1 MKILH
6 IDSSILGDHSVSRM
20 LSGETVARLQAEGDD
35 VTVTY
40 RDLSAD
46 PIMHLS
52 GAYLSAQH
60 VEDAQHDEAMRDD
73 LATGAAV
80 LEEFLAADTIV
91 IGVAFYN
98 FTVPSQLKSWID
110 RILIAHRTFRY
121 TTEGKVEGLAGGKR
135 VVLTVA
141 RGGFYG
147 VESPSAS
154 NEHGESYMRAAL
166 GFIGIHDPEVI
177 IAEGVATGA
186 AARAA
191 AIQDAKEKISM
202 LRA

>member
-1 MKILH
+1 MKLLH
-6 IDSSILGDHSVSRM
+6 IDSSILGNHSVSRM
-20 LSGETVARLQAEGDD
+20 LSADTVARLRAGGED

-52 GAYLSAQH
+52 GAYLSAQRSG
-60 VEDAQHDEAMRDD
+60 DAYHSEAMRDD

-110 RILIAHRTFRY
+110 RILVAHRTFRY
-121 TTEGKVEGLAGGKR
+121 TAEGKVEGLAGDKR
-135 VVLTVA
+135 VILTVA

-147 VESPSAS
+147 LDTPLAS
-154 NEHGESYMRAAL
+154 VEHGESYMRAAL
-166 GFIGIHDPEVI
+166 GFIGIRDPEVI
-177 IAEGVATGA
+177 IAEGVATGPD
-186 AARAA
+186 ARAA
-191 AIQDAKEKISM
+191 AIQNAKIKINT
-202 LRA
+202 LAA

>member
-1 MKILH
+1 MKLLH
-6 IDSSILGDHSVSRM
+6 IDSSILGSHSVSRM
-20 LSGETVARLQAEGDD
+20 LSAETVARLRAEGDD

-40 RDLSAD
+40 RDLAAD

-52 GAYLSAQH
+52 GAYLGAQQS
-60 VEDAQHDEAMRDD
+60 VDAQHDEAMRDD

-98 FTVPSQLKSWID
+98 FTVPSQLKAWID
-110 RILIAHRTFRY
+110 RILVAHRTFRY
-121 TTEGKVEGLAGGKR
+121 TTEGKVEGLASGKR
-135 VVLTVA
+135 VILTVA

-147 VESPSAS
+147 VDAPSAS
-154 NEHGESYMRAAL
+154 SEHGESYMRAAL

-177 IAEGVATGA
+177 IAEGVATGVD
-186 AARAA
+186 ARAA
-191 AIQDAKEKISM
+191 AIHDAKIKIGM
-202 LRA
+202 LTA